1 MVLARDGDKPR
12 GLKAIGAALR
22 GLENWL
28 DYIDRYNTEG
38 RYWDPRNYLRMRIQR
53 NLVMI
58 EGGDINLTAIVASGE
73 PLGREFEQEID
84 AAPDQFND
92 AISNGEDSRG

>member
-1 MVLARDGDKPR
+1 
-12 GLKAIGAALR
+12 
-22 GLENWL
+22 
-28 DYIDRYNTEG
+28 
-38 RYWDPRNYLRMRIQR
+38 
-53 NLVMI
+53 MI